1 MKKSNLKLFTVFCL
15 LFTAL
20 FLFPQKLSAEI
31 IFKDN
36 FNTVS
41 GSENVNDS
49 YDNPGRQTGTMAP
62 ILYKNVGPIAT
73 VGDGT
78 SYPNWLN
85 KPTGPISPNLNFNS
99 LNNFVLEF
107 DLIKTNASSW
117 VSIVFGSTVQGA
129 AGNAP
134 NGGHGLLIHT
144 TGAYILREGENTLI
158 ATGNLPIATNYH
170 FAICVST
177 ESYGGTDKPKISIFV
192 NNVPLKV
199 DDANNSYTRI
209 SNCAYTDNYI
219 TFYNAGA
226 KSVALDNF
234 SISSSETTLS
244 TKLWLD
250 DGDMMLDSSRNYSHK
265 INFYTNA
272 NVTINSGAGD
282 VTFDYS
288 LTGQTTGVNWKL
300 GGVSE
305 NWLFEN
311 DNTAINHIALD
322 GKALTA
328 SHIENSNAEGN
339 YLKLTGLNPGD
350 FGRLKLYGVSKHEL
364 TLPNHRSNYF
374 AISSGGQLLIDQNE
388 FSDGTGIIAE
398 INYKVP
404 DNGELTIAA
413 TPVAADNKHRFK
425 WTAFSNYQIASSFPD
440 IPDSVSATKGSPN
453 DKIIVTWNSANQA
466 DKYKVF
472 RNLVDDANSAA
483 NISGELGDVALFDDT
498 TTEYNS
504 NYFYWVKAGNSSG
517 WSDFSD
523 YDIGF
528 RTDSTGPAKP
538 TNFSPANGATPE
550 FPITLA
556 TLAYSDIWPFA
567 TSQWQLSSQ
576 SDFSFPKKTYN
587 YGTVTNISPP
597 NGNLYNGTNF
607 WRVKFKNDKNQW
619 SDWSDATFFIVN
631 RNTNSPFYFYETF
644 NNVSGNGNVNK
655 EYDVSGRQIGTIATL
670 DYSVLGAT
678 EVGISAAE
686 PNKLKLTGVAA
697 CSPNNS
703 FEDYGN
709 FKIECEIEPSLSGT
723 AITFGKLSQNE
734 VPESVGGMAF
744 VFYGD
749 TLGTYKVYSGI
760 TLLGTFN
767 NDEIKSPAFHFRVTV
782 STPDFDN
789 SDAEIAAFIN
799 GEPIVLW
806 QDDWEQPFQTNH
818 YNYYYEK
825 KSAFKDNYITLYNFG
840 GQGIF
845 DNLEIQMAQGNNL
858 NVYHWANDAD
868 SRINSA
874 YNYTYAVNLNSDEE
888 KNINGVD
895 FLGTGIGC
903 PNFSALAGSNT
914 FLGNGSPCLTSNNWE
929 VRTADGMLE
938 IDNDFWNMPT
948 PDVAGN
954 GAELLSHIAFDS
966 HDGIQI
972 RLKVTPGSSNVFAMH
987 FCSWWGANF
996 KYPVSGNDGSVP
1008 ALAPID
1014 YEAKKGSVLE
1024 YEYKAPDNGE
1034 FIFTLSSAS
1043 HPIYSFSNYETAT
1056 AEPEIYT
1063 LDLLDFG
1070 EVAAGQTKTFK
1081 LPIFNFGAGTVS
1093 GIVTGADSQ
1102 FEFLNGSNY
1111 FAKSESP
1118 DFLNIS
1124 FTPEFEEEYSNIVFL
1139 TGSGGTMQVELKGLG
1154 VPEGGIV
1161 FSILFSVFSIF
1172 IFRKRK

>member
-78 SYPNWLN
+78 S
-85 KPTGPISPNLNFNS
+85 
-99 LNNFVLEF
+99 
-107 DLIKTNASSW
+107 
-117 VSIVFGSTVQGA
+117 
-129 AGNAP
+129 
-134 NGGHGLLIHT
+134 
-144 TGAYILREGENTLI
+144 
-158 ATGNLPIATNYH
+158 YH

-350 FGRLKLYGVSKHEL
+350 FGR
-364 TLPNHRSNYF
+364 
-374 AISSGGQLLIDQNE
+374 SSGGQLLIDQNE